1 MQKINVDLNSLFNLS
16 YNFENLKLLLTN
28 ISKNQD
34 LFENKM
40 KQLEKKIKENTKNI
54 ELIQSGDFEINKQE
68 NLDNINNFII
78 EQSATPQNSTEK
90 NKDEKKINIKE
101 EKNLGELDLK
111 GMDFEKNMVEIY
123 GYKSNKENK
132 LLLSELDNKIIL
144 LEDKIKLLYNFIP
157 SFPEDKT
164 KTLNDIL
171 DEHQININNNHFDI
185 KEMKDKI
192 TRMKNKLD
200 EMVMKVNE
208 FNVYDIFKDVSDSGG
223 GDIEASK
230 ILIQALDR
238 KTQERFTF
246 LDEKIK
252 NDEQEILKLKNE
264 ITNLKNTSSFEKSDL
279 TTIKEQI
286 IKLQNE
292 IDINK
297 KNILEKVT
305 KNQN

>member
-1 MQKINVDLNSLFNLS
+1 
-16 YNFENLKLLLTN
+16 
-28 ISKNQD
+28 
-34 LFENKM
+34 
-40 KQLEKKIKENTKNI
+40 
-54 ELIQSGDFEINKQE
+54 
-68 NLDNINNFII
+68 
-78 EQSATPQNSTEK
+78 
-90 NKDEKKINIKE
+90 
-101 EKNLGELDLK
+101 
-111 GMDFEKNMVEIY
+111 
-123 GYKSNKENK
+123 
-132 LLLSELDNKIIL
+132 
-144 LEDKIKLLYNFIP
+144 
-157 SFPEDKT
+157 
-164 KTLNDIL
+164 
-171 DEHQININNNHFDI
+171 
-185 KEMKDKI
+185 MKDKI

-252 NDEQEILKLKNE
+252 NDEQETLKLKNE